1 MLQKPVLHVLR
12 LAAGALPLLD
22 RLCLEEALLRAD
34 ARNWL
39 VTAHGEPGAPGAA
52 PTIVLGVA
60 GQLERLVHVEAAAAR
75 GASVLRRFSGGG
87 TVVVDAGTLFAGFV
101 LNQSDVAPA
110 RPLFP
115 RDIMRWSEGVYA
127 PVFARTFG
135 GAGAAGAGAGARGA
149 AVAAAAGASG
159 TAVAALSAPD
169 GASAAFGAR
178 PSLPAAAQAP
188 AATSAAAAS
197 PFSPFPAASAAAATA
212 APSSFSLREH
222 DYCWGDRKV
231 GGNAQSVSRDR
242 WVHHTSF
249 LWDFDERNMQL
260 LRLPERRP
268 DYRRDRAHGD
278 FVAALSRLGGGGA
291 GAGSAGGGGSSG
303 GGGGGATR
311 ELFLD
316 ALEAR
321 MREEWDVRAASL
333 EEALE
338 VVSRPA
344 ARERRSNAVVPL
356 PRGASH

>member
-101 LNQSDVAPA
+101 LNQRDVAPE

-135 GAGAAGAGAGARGA
+135 AGGAGAGARGA
-149 AVAAAAGASG
+149 AVAAAAGAHG
-159 TAVAALSAPD
+159 AAAAALGAPD

-188 AATSAAAAS
+188 AATPAAAAS

-212 APSSFSLREH
+212 APSFSLREH

-291 GAGSAGGGGSSG
+291 GAGGAGGAGGS
-303 GGGGGATR
+303 GGATR
-311 ELFLD
+311 EHFLD

-321 MREEWDVRAASL
+321 MREEWDVRAATL

-356 PRGASH
+356 PRGAAQ

>member
-101 LNQSDVAPA
+101 LNQRDVAPA

-127 PVFARTFG
+127 PVFAHTFG
-135 GAGAAGAGAGARGA
+135 GGAGGAGAGAQS
-149 AVAAAAGASG
+149 AAATTAGAHG
-159 TAVAALSAPD
+159 VATTKEANTPD
-169 GASAAFGAR
+169 GALAASGAR
-178 PSLPAAAQAP
+178 PSPPVAAQAP
-188 AATSAAAAS
+188 AAAIAKATT
-197 PFSPFPAASAAAATA
+197 PFTAASAAAASA
-212 APSSFSLREH
+212 APSFSLREH

-231 GGNAQSVSRDR
+231 GGNAQSVSRER

-278 FVAALSRLGGGGA
+278 FVAALSRLGGGA
-291 GAGSAGGGGSSG
+291 
-303 GGGGGATR
+303 GGGATR
-311 ELFLD
+311 EIFLD

-321 MREEWDVRAASL
+321 MREEWDVRVATL

-344 ARERRSNAVVPL
+344 ARERRSNSVVPL
-356 PRGASH
+356 PRGAAH

>member
-1 MLQKPVLHVLR
+1 MKPTLHVLR
-12 LAAGALPLLD
+12 LAAGSLPLLD

-39 VTAHGEPGAPGAA
+39 VTAHGAPGS

-101 LNQSDVAPA
+101 LNQRDVAPA

-115 RDIMRWSEGVYA
+115 RDIMRWSEGIYA

-135 GAGAAGAGAGARGA
+135 GAGAAAAGARGA
-149 AVAAAAGASG
+149 AAAALTSSAAATGARGDAALGAAAAA
-159 TAVAALSAPD
+159 AALQPHLPS
-169 GASAAFGAR
+169 
-178 PSLPAAAQAP
+178 SLPAAAEAP
-188 AATSAAAAS
+188 AIAAAA
-197 PFSPFPAASAAAATA
+197 AAAAATGGGSA
-212 APSSFSLREH
+212 APFFSLREH

-231 GGNAQSVSRDR
+231 GGNAQSVSRER

-268 DYRRDRAHGD
+268 EYRRDRAHGD
-278 FVAALSRLGGGGA
+278 FVVALSRVGSGG
-291 GAGSAGGGGSSG
+291 GGGGSGGEG

-321 MREEWDVRAASL
+321 MREEWDVRAATL

-338 VVSRPA
+338 VAERPA
-344 ARERRSNAVVPL
+344 ARERRSNSVVPL
-356 PRGASH
+356 PASA